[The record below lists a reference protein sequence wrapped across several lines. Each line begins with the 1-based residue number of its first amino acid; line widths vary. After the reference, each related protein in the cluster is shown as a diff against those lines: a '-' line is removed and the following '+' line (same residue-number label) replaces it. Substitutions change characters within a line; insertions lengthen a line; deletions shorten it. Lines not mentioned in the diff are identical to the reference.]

1 MLKTIINKLQ
11 ILEKCF
17 ARGNNTCGK
26 PVEAYYYSV
35 GYPDCCCCC
44 GSKRHLVNATIEYS
58 MRKPCKQNE
67 ISRYET

>member
-44 GSKRHLVNATIEYS
+44 GS
-58 MRKPCKQNE
+58 
-67 ISRYET
+67 